1 MDPNYKAMKKYFH
14 FITIFMP
21 LFLFIGCLY
30 VPPVGRQI
38 GNEELKTIEIGSTTK
53 AEVTNLLG
61 KPDLLENERFYVYEA
76 GQNFGY
82 IVVFI
87 DPGGIGSLSEERY
100 RLLFE
105 FNVNEVVKRYHIEP
119 IYLANWAGISDGWE
133 NPDNQTTSGKE
144 ALFQKTNFKELIL
157 LEHGFF
163 FRRVAFSPDSKMVAA
178 HIYQKGL
185 WLKDLDTGEQYFL
198 DKQRVLD
205 FQYSPDG
212 KSLAMID
219 KKGFVRILDINT
231 WKEIVVFRGHGEVS
245 HWRSGGTESLSYSP
259 DGRMVATSGNKEL
272 KIWNPLTGV
281 EIMTIDVPKW
291 VTSIAFSP
299 DGKLIAAVTGSFVSG
314 SWDAVNIWDAVNGS
328 HLGILDSKKEDNI
341 EFSPKG
347 RTLAVNKGTHLE
359 LWDVSQCEVDRSSSD
374 SSQIGELLDVFI
386 LPSGKRV
393 GESRQSFSS
402 DGNIIAVSNGG
413 NIVIWD
419 IAQSREIRRFI
430 SNEVEYF
437 HDVAFSP
444 DGNYLVIIAGGGVY
458 LCTVQSLYD

>member
-1 MDPNYKAMKKYFH
+1 MNPNYKAMKKHFH
-14 FITIFMP
+14 FITIFML

-163 FRRVAFSPDSKMVAA
+163 SGALLFHLTAR
-178 HIYQKGL
+178 
-185 WLKDLDTGEQYFL
+185 WLLPIF
-198 DKQRVLD
+198 
-205 FQYSPDG
+205 
-212 KSLAMID
+212 I
-219 KKGFVRILDINT
+219 KK
-231 WKEIVVFRGHGEVS
+231 
-245 HWRSGGTESLSYSP
+245 
-259 DGRMVATSGNKEL
+259 
-272 KIWNPLTGV
+272 
-281 EIMTIDVPKW
+281 
-291 VTSIAFSP
+291 
-299 DGKLIAAVTGSFVSG
+299 
-314 SWDAVNIWDAVNGS
+314 
-328 HLGILDSKKEDNI
+328 
-341 EFSPKG
+341 
-347 RTLAVNKGTHLE
+347 
-359 LWDVSQCEVDRSSSD
+359 
-374 SSQIGELLDVFI
+374 
-386 LPSGKRV
+386 
-393 GESRQSFSS
+393 
-402 DGNIIAVSNGG
+402 
-413 NIVIWD
+413 
-419 IAQSREIRRFI
+419 
-430 SNEVEYF
+430 
-437 HDVAFSP
+437 
-444 DGNYLVIIAGGGVY
+444 VY
-458 LCTVQSLYD
+458 G

>member
-1 MDPNYKAMKKYFH
+1 M
-14 FITIFMP
+14 
-21 LFLFIGCLY
+21 
-30 VPPVGRQI
+30 PPVGRQI
-38 GNEELKTIEIGSTTK
+38 GKEELKTIEIGSTTK

-76 GQNFGY
+76 GQNSGY

-119 IYLANWAGISDGWE
+119 IYLANWAGISEGWE

-157 LEHGFF
+157 LERGFF
-163 FRRVAFSPDSKMVAA
+163 WRVAFSPDSKTVAA
-178 HIYQKGL
+178 RDNQKRL

-198 DKQRVLD
+198 DKQRVFD

-219 KKGFVRILDINT
+219 KKGFVRILDINS
-231 WKEIVVFRGHGEVS
+231 WNEIVVFRGHGEVS
-245 HWRSGGTESLSYSP
+245 RWRSGGTERLSYSP

-281 EIMTIDVPKW
+281 EIMTIDVPKY

-299 DGKLIAAVTGSFVSG
+299 DGKLIAAVTGTLVTG
-314 SWDAVNIWDAVNGS
+314 TMGTVNIWDAVDGS
-328 HLGILDSKKEDNI
+328 HLGVLDSKREHHINI

-359 LWDVSQCEVDRSSSD
+359 LWDVSQCEADRSSSD

-402 DGNIIAVSNGG
+402 DGNIIAVSNGR

-419 IAQSREIRRFI
+419 IAQSSEIRRFI
-430 SNEVEYF
+430 STKVEDYPYGLF

-444 DGNYLVIIAGGGVY
+444 DGNYLVIITGGGVY